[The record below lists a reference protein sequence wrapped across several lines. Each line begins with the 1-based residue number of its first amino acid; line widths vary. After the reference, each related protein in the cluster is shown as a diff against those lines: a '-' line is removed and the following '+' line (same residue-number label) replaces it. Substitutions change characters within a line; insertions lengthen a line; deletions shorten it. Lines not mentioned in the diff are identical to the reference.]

1 MNKLIKNELIKIFS
15 KKSIIIFAVLILIFM
30 LGYNILYKYSQNSS
44 GEMYSDSYIS
54 YLENQLKELDPNDT
68 TDVTPYAEVKTQLDV
83 AKLSKGYSSSSWEQ
97 YVIETFISP
106 TINEMNTYEYIDKN
120 TEKLEEVK
128 ATYNDMCNALKN
140 DWKYFAN
147 RELNDLEKQINDIK
161 NSNISN
167 TEMDAQLKN
176 LELQKEVVNLRLTK
190 NIEYGTENYN
200 SLALQNYQMNM
211 LTYNSYIGKEN
222 LNENEKNEMNEALK
236 TASLYKYDLDNN
248 KEYQNTSTANYNFQ
262 RTINTYIVIIV
273 MIVVII
279 AGVSIS
285 EEFNKGTV
293 KLLLVRPYS
302 RTKILIAKLISVL
315 ITMVITTLFVLV
327 LQFFIGGFTF
337 GFNTYYFN
345 ISEFNFNTNTVFILN
360 IFKYISLI
368 FISKL
373 PIFILIGTLAFALST
388 ISLNSPLAIALPILG
403 YMVSDMINVVAL
415 EFHWDWVKYFVTP
428 NWDLSQYLFGGTPL
442 FKGISVEFSILI
454 CIIYFAIMIG
464 VSIEVFKRR
473 NIKNV

>member
-68 TDVTPYAEVKTQLDV
+68 TDVTPYVEVKTQLDV

>member
-15 KKSIIIFAVLILIFM
+15 KKSMIVFAILILVFIA
-30 LGYNILYKYSQNSS
+30 GYNILYKYSQNNY

-54 YLENQLKELDPNDT
+54 YLEEQLKELDPNNT
-68 TDVTPYAEVKTQLDV
+68 TDVTPYVEIKTQIDI
-83 AKLSKGYSSSSWEQ
+83 AKLSKGYLSNSWEQ
-97 YVIETFISP
+97 NVIEKFISP
-106 TINEMNTYEYIDKN
+106 IINEMNTYEYIDKD
-120 TEKLEEVK
+120 TEKLEKIKNE
-128 ATYNDMCNALKN
+128 YNNMCNALKG

-147 RELNDLEKQINDIK
+147 IELANLDEQINNIK
-161 NSNISN
+161 NSNISDSE
-167 TEMDAQLKN
+167 TEIQLKN
-176 LELQKEVVNLRLTK
+176 LELQKEVVNLRLDK
-190 NIEYGTENYN
+190 NIEYGTEKYK
-200 SLALQNYQMNM
+200 SFALQNYQMNM
-211 LTYNSYIGKEN
+211 FTYNRYVGQEN
-222 LNENEKNEMNEALK
+222 LDENEKREMNEALK

-248 KEYQNTSTANYNFQ
+248 KEYQNTNTANYNFQ
-262 RTINTYIVIIV
+262 RTLNTYIVIIV

-279 AGVSIS
+279 AGISIS

-302 RTKILIAKLISVL
+302 RTKILLSKLISVL

-327 LQFFIGGFTF
+327 LQFVIGGFTF

-345 ISEFNFNTNTVFILN
+345 ISEFDFNTNTVIILN

-388 ISLNSPLAIALPILG
+388 ISLNSPLAIAFPILG
-403 YMVSDMINVVAL
+403 YTVSDMINVVAL
-415 EFHWDWVKYFVTP
+415 EYNWDWVKYFVTP
-428 NWDLSQYLFGGTPL
+428 NWDLSQYLFGGMPL
-442 FKGISVEFSILI
+442 FKGISIEFSILI
-454 CIIYFAIMIG
+454 SIIYFVIMIG
-464 VSIEVFKRR
+464 ISIEVFKRR